1 MSDEMGYAAE
11 GPREVLGHV
20 SAALVKAKAK
30 YYGRG
35 PTQARTYLNDEYLF
49 CVMSGG
55 LTESEETLL
64 RSGEYDAVRS
74 YRLKFQDVVA
84 PMLITTVEELIGRKV
99 LTYHS
104 QILFDPTRIF
114 EIFVLEPQ
122 GE

>member
-1 MSDEMGYAAE
+1 MSDESESSTERPGE
-11 GPREVLGHV
+11 ILGRI
-20 SAALVKAKAK
+20 SAALVQAKAK

-35 PTQARTYLNDEYLF
+35 PTQARTYRNDDYLF

-55 LTESEETLL
+55 LLESEETLL
-64 RSGEYDAVRS
+64 RSGEYDTVRS

-84 PMLITTVEELIGRKV
+84 PVLITTVEDLIGRKV

-104 QILFDPTRIF
+104 QILFDPTRII

-122 GE
+122 DQ

>member
-1 MSDEMGYAAE
+1 MHDEMNSPPERLG
-11 GPREVLGHV
+11 EVLGRV
-20 SAALVKAKAK
+20 SAALVQAKAN

-35 PTQARTYLNDEYLF
+35 PDHARTYLNDDYLF

-64 RSGEYDAVRS
+64 RSGDYETVRN

-84 PMLITTVEELIGRKV
+84 PLLMSTVQELLGRKV

-122 GE
+122 D